1 MTTTHGPTA
10 HTAGGRSASAK
21 TQGGEVVLKVEGLS
35 KHFGGVKAVDD
46 VSFEIHAGHI
56 HSLIGPNGSGKSTMI
71 NVLTGLYDAT
81 HGKIT
86 LLGKDITTTKPHD
99 RVSAGLARTFQN
111 IRLFKELPVLD
122 NVMIG
127 RHARSRSGFF
137 RVLVSPAARKEDD
150 ASQDRAMEELRF
162 VGMEGTADLLAGG
175 LSYGRQRLV
184 EIARALATDPTML
197 LLDEPAAGL
206 NPTETEQL
214 DGVLRR
220 IVDRGV
226 TVMLVEHDMN
236 LVMGISDHLTVLNF
250 GKKIS
255 EGRPEQVQADPQVIS
270 AYLGTDEA
278 EDSDAGS

>member
-1 MTTTHGPTA
+1 MTGASVPTTTAASVRAGRPDHG
-10 HTAGGRSASAK
+10 G
-21 TQGGEVVLKVEGLS
+21 VVLKIEGLS

-46 VSFEIHAGHI
+46 VSFEIQAGHI

-86 LLGKDITTTKPHD
+86 LLGSDITSSRPHD
-99 RVSAGLARTFQN
+99 RVKAGLARTFQN

-127 RHARSRSGFF
+127 RHARTRSGFF
-137 RVLVSPAARKEDD
+137 RVLASPSSRKEDA
-150 ASQDRAMEELRF
+150 ASRQRALEELDF
-162 VGMEGTADLLAGG
+162 VGMGGTGDLLAGG

-184 EIARALATDPTML
+184 EIARALATDPTLL

-214 DGVLRR
+214 DAVLRA
-220 IVDRGV
+220 IVGRGI

-236 LVMGISDHLTVLNF
+236 LVMAISDHLTVLNF

-278 EDSDAGS
+278 EEKDAQG

>member
-1 MTTTHGPTA
+1 MTSSNALAQAGPSGA
-10 HTAGGRSASAK
+10 PAP
-21 TQGGEVVLKVEGLS
+21 GEVVLKVDRLA

-46 VSFEIHAGHI
+46 VSFEISAGHI

-81 HGKIT
+81 HGSIT
-86 LLGKDITTTKPHD
+86 LLGRDITRSKPHD
-99 RVSAGLARTFQN
+99 RVEAGLARTFQN

-122 NVMIG
+122 NVMTG
-127 RHARSRSGFF
+127 QHCRTRSGFF
-137 RVLVSPAARKEDD
+137 RVLLSPAARRED
-150 ASQDRAMEELRF
+150 AATRERALQELEF
-162 VGMEGTADLLAGG
+162 VGMAGSADLLAGG

-184 EIARALATDPTML
+184 EIARALASDPTLL

-206 NPTETEQL
+206 NPAETEKL
-214 DGVLRR
+214 DVILRG
-220 IVDRGV
+220 IVGRGI

-236 LVMGISDHLTVLNF
+236 LVMGISDHITVLNF

-255 EGRPEQVQADPQVIS
+255 EGRPEQVQVDPAVVS

-278 EDSDAGS
+278 EEARA

>member
-1 MTTTHGPTA
+1 MSGASVSTAQTGSGLAVRPDHG
-10 HTAGGRSASAK
+10 G
-21 TQGGEVVLKVEGLS
+21 VVLKVDRLS

-46 VSFEIHAGHI
+46 VSFEIQAGHI

-81 HGKIT
+81 HGTIT
-86 LLGKDITTTKPHD
+86 LLGSDITSTKPHD

-127 RHARSRSGFF
+127 RHARTRSGFF
-137 RVLVSPAARKEDD
+137 RVLASPGARKEDA
-150 ASQDRAMEELRF
+150 ASRERALEELDF
-162 VGMEGTADLLAGG
+162 VGMGGTGNLLAGG

-184 EIARALATDPTML
+184 EIARALATDPTVL

-214 DGVLRR
+214 DAVLRR
-220 IVDRGV
+220 IVGRGI

-236 LVMGISDHLTVLNF
+236 LVMAISDHLTVLNF

-255 EGRPEQVQADPQVIS
+255 EGRPQQVQADPQVIS

-278 EDSDAGS
+278 EERDAQR

>member
-1 MTTTHGPTA
+1 MTSPAAHAAVPTA
-10 HTAGGRSASAK
+10 AGAPAAAP
-21 TQGGEVVLKVEGLS
+21 QDEVVLRVDKLA

-46 VSFEIHAGHI
+46 VSFEIRAGHI

-81 HGKIT
+81 HGSVT
-86 LLGKDITTTKPHD
+86 LQGRDITRSKPHD
-99 RVSAGLARTFQN
+99 RVKYGLARTFQN

-127 RHARSRSGFF
+127 QHARTRSGFF
-137 RVLVSPAARKEDD
+137 RVLASPAARKEDE
-150 ASQDRAMEELRF
+150 ATQQRALAELDF
-162 VGMEGTADLLAGG
+162 VGMAGADDLLAGG

-184 EIARALATDPTML
+184 EIARALATDPTLL

-206 NPTETEQL
+206 NPTETELL
-214 DGVLRR
+214 DVVLRN
-220 IVDRGV
+220 IVTRGI

-236 LVMGISDHLTVLNF
+236 LVMGISDYLTVLNF

-255 EGRPEQVQADPQVIS
+255 EGRPEQVQSDPDVIS
-270 AYLGTDEA
+270 AYLGTDEV
-278 EDSDAGS
+278 EDDDAQR

>member
-1 MTTTHGPTA
+1 MTSTRLSTTS
-10 HTAGGRSASAK
+10 SAEATGDPS
-21 TQGGEVVLKVEGLS
+21 GDVVLRIQGLS

-46 VSFEIHAGHI
+46 VTFEIQAGHI

-81 HGKIT
+81 HGRIT
-86 LLGKDITTTKPHD
+86 LLGEDITTARPHD

-127 RHARSRSGFF
+127 RHARTRSGFF
-137 RVLVSPAARKEDD
+137 RVLVSPSAAKEDR
-150 ASQDRAMEELRF
+150 ASRDRALQELDF
-162 VGMEGTADLLAGG
+162 VGMGGTHELLAGG

-184 EIARALATDPTML
+184 EIARALATDPTLL

-214 DGVLRR
+214 DVVLRN
-220 IVDRGV
+220 IVDRGI

-236 LVMGISDHLTVLNF
+236 LVMAISDYLTVLNF

-255 EGRPEQVQADPQVIS
+255 EGRPEEVQADPNVIS

-278 EDSDAGS
+278 EDQDARG